1 MLMKKNIIAV
11 VCLLCLHF
19 SLTLYCIQANSPTCD
34 EVAHHV
40 ASGYSYLKTGD
51 FRMNPANPPLVRE
64 IAALPLLFLR
74 LNAPFERQ
82 SWFEGN
88 SSVFGNEF
96 FYKLGNNPEMITFSS
111 RVPIALLSVIL
122 GLLVFMWSSQLFGF
136 PAGLLSLG
144 LYSFS
149 PNIMAFAGLASVDLG
164 ASLFIFA
171 AFFAFYRYLE
181 KPTRIR
187 FLIVGLCFGL
197 AQAAKFTSILLI
209 PIFLILFLLHFIA
222 SRSKTK
228 EPYLYGFIKCAVFLF
243 LLCAVG
249 YVIVYGTY
257 FFETKPLLH
266 NAPDFKEKIDY
277 IRAFVDRFSLVRLG
291 LTEETAVHIATK
303 VPIPLSAYIVGLLG
317 IIHQGSVGLDTFL
330 LGRHSQSGFW
340 NYFLIAWLAKTT
352 LPVLMVFFASLLCM
366 AWERKD
372 LYKKAFLLL
381 PVIIFFFLISRS
393 KVQVGLRHLL
403 PVYPLIFVFIG
414 QITLIKMRD
423 KARNLL
429 SVFLIGGQFLALM
442 VAYPYP
448 IAYFNRL
455 AGGPKNGYKIL
466 RDSNID
472 WGQGL
477 KALARYVNENNISRI
492 KLYYFGT
499 ADPKAYNIPFDE
511 ITTEEF
517 WQPRKGVYAISVQYL
532 EAFKWTARFEP
543 VERVAHSIFIYKF

>member
-1 MLMKKNIIAV
+1 MVMRKSIIAV
-11 VCLLCLHF
+11 VCLLCAHF

-64 IAALPLLFLR
+64 ISALPLLFLR

-82 SWFEGN
+82 SWHEGN

-96 FYKLGNNPEMITFSS
+96 FYKLGNDPELITFWS
-111 RVPIALLSVIL
+111 RVPIALLSVLL
-122 GLLVFMWSSQLFGF
+122 GLLVFIWSSQLFGV

-149 PNIMAFAGLASVDLG
+149 PNIMAFASLASVDLG
-164 ASLFIFA
+164 ASFFIFA

-181 KPTRIR
+181 KPTKIR
-187 FLIVGLCFGL
+187 LLIAGLSFGL
-197 AQAAKFTSILLI
+197 AQAAKFTSILLL
-209 PIFLILFLLHFIA
+209 PIFAILFFMQFLA
-222 SRSKTK
+222 SRSRTK
-228 EPYLYGFIKCAVFLF
+228 EPYLYGFIKGAVFLC
-243 LLCAVG
+243 LLCAIG
-249 YVIVYGTY
+249 YAIVYGAY

-266 NAPDFKEKIDY
+266 NAPDLQEKIDY
-277 IRAFVDRFSLVRLG
+277 VRAFVDRFSLGRFG
-291 LTEETAVHIATK
+291 LTKEAAVNIATK
-303 VPIPLSAYIVGLLG
+303 APIPLSAYIVGLLG

-352 LPVLMVFFASLLCM
+352 LPVLMVFFASLLYM
-366 AWERKD
+366 AGERKD
-372 LYKKAFLLL
+372 FYKKAFLLL
-381 PVIIFFFLISRS
+381 PVIIFFVLISRS

-403 PVYPLIFVFIG
+403 PIYPLMFVFIG

-423 KARNLL
+423 KVKNLL

-477 KALARYVNENNISRI
+477 KALAQYVKESGISRI

-499 ADPKAYNIPFDE
+499 ADPKAYNIPYDE
-511 ITTEEF
+511 IATEEF
-517 WQPRKGVYAISVQYL
+517 WQPGKGVYAISVQYL
-532 EAFKWTARFEP
+532 DAFKWTSRFEP
-543 VERVAHSIFIYKF
+543 VDRVAHSIFIYKF